1 MNIGTESE
9 TIEFRKSLAQ
19 LDKGLRSIS
28 AMLNASGKG
37 TVYFGVNKD
46 GEVNRKVVLGK
57 NTFAEIKAAA
67 AELLDPQPALD
78 IQGETTEDG
87 IPYIIVSAEAAEPP
101 YAYDGR
107 FFIRRG
113 TEDEPLSVQELK
125 DMILKLC
132 TPAQP
137 QYTEPAK
144 SSRRITL
151 NANQQRVLSYLAEH
165 PQATLQDAADVCGLS
180 LPGVKKIVA
189 KLQDLHHLQR
199 EGSRK
204 IGSWKAINN
213 Q

>member
-19 LDKGLRSIS
+19 LDKGLRSLS

-57 NTFAEIKAAA
+57 NTFAEIRAAA

-125 DMILKLC
+125 NMILKLC

-199 EGSRK
+199 EVSRK
-204 IGSWKAINN
+204 IGSWKATNN